1 MVQKQVMQTWCMT
14 QAMQTWRINWVMHM
28 VHELG
33 DADVSVRPPPV
44 THDTCTQP
52 KCKREAGTCY
62 LTVQLIRA
70 HLAVEED
77 VSHLAI

>member
-1 MVQKQVMQTWCMT
+1 MLHGYLQQVHPPEQIW
-14 QAMQTWRINWVMHM
+14 NM

-33 DADVSVRPPPV
+33 NANVECWTPPV
-44 THDTCTQP
+44 THNICRQP
-52 KCKREAGTCY
+52 ECRQEAGTPH